1 MKSFKFV
8 YYTSMQDSKMQVAK
22 LAYNFIKAEISD
34 NTVLGIGTGSTTNC
48 FIEVLKQ
55 LKPIFKTAV
64 SSSKETTS
72 ILKEANIKV
81 SDINEIE
88 SIDFYIDGADEVD
101 QNNCLI
107 KGGGGALT
115 REKIVA
121 AKSNKFIC
129 IVTKDK
135 MVPILGD
142 FGIPVEV
149 LMHGKQ
155 LFIDEVKKLGGK
167 AKVRESFQ
175 TDSGNLI
182 IDVTGLKVNQ
192 PLKLEASLNM
202 IPGVVENGIF
212 AKVKPYKVITN

>member
-8 YYTSMQDSKMQVAK
+8 YYTSMQDAKMQVAK

-64 SSSKETTS
+64 SSSKETTL

-192 PLKLEASLNM
+192 PIKLEASLNM

-212 AKVKPYKVITN
+212 AQVKPYKVITN